1 MLNYAECIIEAGFTE
16 KISNRAY
23 GYLFQL
29 KLHWLIP
36 APLFKLF

>member
-1 MLNYAECIIEAGFTE
+1 MLNYAECVIEAGFTE
-16 KISNRAY
+16 KIPNSDY
-23 GYLFQL
+23 VYLFPL